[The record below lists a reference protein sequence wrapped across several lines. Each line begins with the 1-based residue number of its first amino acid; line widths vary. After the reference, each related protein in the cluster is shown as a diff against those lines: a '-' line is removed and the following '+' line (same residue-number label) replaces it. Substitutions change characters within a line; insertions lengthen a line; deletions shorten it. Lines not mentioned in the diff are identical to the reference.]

1 MRHRKS
7 GLKLNRT
14 ASHRKALFRNMVT
27 SLFKYGKIKTTDTKA
42 KELRRW
48 ADHIVSLAK
57 QGDLHARRQAMSIIR
72 EKAVVHQLF
81 SEAPER
87 FSDRSGGYTRVT
99 KLGPRKGDAASV
111 SMIELTGVAAASGK
125 KKKGEEKKKKASA

>member
-111 SMIELTGVAAASGK
+111 SMIELTGAPAASGK
-125 KKKGEEKKKKASA
+125 KQKGAEKKKKASA